1 VFDTMARSYEVRSSG
16 LRNNQFGFDLHSN
29 AEQRL
34 LILIT
39 LAPSR
44 AVSRDGQA

>member
-1 VFDTMARSYEVRSSG
+1 MARSYGVRSSG
-16 LRNNQFGFDLHSN
+16 LRNNTFGFDLQNN

-44 AVSRDGQA
+44 AVSRDEQA